1 MSSKTNYLST
11 NEALLIHAIL
21 LRKYGGAEGVRDA
34 GLLEAALFRPQT
46 GYYSDIIQ
54 EAAAL
59 MESLAINHC
68 FVDGNKRVA
77 IGVTDVFL
85 RINGYGFDCDGA
97 TVFAEMM
104 RMFDEKDFK
113 FPSVDKFLR
122 RVVVQK

>member
-1 MSSKTNYLST
+1 MSSKTKYLTT

-21 LRKYGGAEGVRDA
+21 LRKYGGAEGLRDP

-59 MESLAINHC
+59 MESLAINNC

-77 IGVTDVFL
+77 FGVTDVFL
-85 RINGYGFDCDGA
+85 RINGYKFDCDGS
-97 TVFAEMM
+97 TVLAEMM

-113 FPSVDKFLR
+113 FASVEKFLR
-122 RVVVQK
+122 ITVVKK

>member
-1 MSSKTNYLST
+1 MSSKTKYLTT

-21 LRKYGGAEGVRDA
+21 LRKYGGAEGLQDP
-34 GLLEAALFRPQT
+34 GLLEAVLFRPQT

-54 EAAAL
+54 EAAVL

-77 IGVTDVFL
+77 FGVTDVFL
-85 RINGYGFDCDGA
+85 RINGYKLDCDGS
-97 TVFAEMM
+97 TVLAEMM

-113 FPSVDKFLR
+113 FASVEKFLR
-122 RVVVQK
+122 ITVVKK